1 MSELTQEERQ
11 SASANP
17 QNRINYSTLLNPGN
31 KNMEGQ
37 TEALFSSENISKK
50 NGKTVTKELT
60 AIAAGIILT
69 WFIFW
74 AYLTWDNFSSH
85 YSADTLANRAK
96 AATLFVFQIM
106 SLFLLAYGGLMYWFS
121 RESIYIYYIVIA
133 VVFIFISIL
142 STSLEWL
149 ST

>member
-1 MSELTQEERQ
+1 MAELTQEERQ
-11 SASANP
+11 GVPKINL
-17 QNRINYSTLLNPGN
+17 NYSTFNPAN
-31 KNMEGQ
+31 QKMEGE
-37 TEALFSSENISKK
+37 TETLLSSTGVVSKK
-50 NGKTVTKELT
+50 NGKTVAKEL
-60 AIAAGIILT
+60 AAVAAGIILT

-121 RESIYIYYIVIA
+121 RESIYIYYIIIA
-133 VVFIFISIL
+133 VVFILISIL
-142 STSLEWL
+142 STTLEWL